1 MMLMRRKRTTTKWRR
16 RCLVIDDGN
25 AELYDDGDSNRVY

>member
-1 MMLMRRKRTTTKWRR
+1 MMTRRKRTTTKWR